1 MTHQPNLG
9 LPYMPVIETVNKTL
23 RLVPAWLI
31 YPVALAYA
39 AWLFWL
45 GMTGG
50 LGAEPIRA
58 LERALG
64 DAILYLLVGGLAVTP
79 LRQIFGLNLI
89 KFRRAIGLSCFFL
102 VCVHLL
108 VWLVLDVQDPGRIW
122 ADIVKRPYITG
133 GMAGFAL
140 LIPLAITSN
149 NWSLR
154 KLGPLRWRK
163 LHRLVYPAAI
173 LGGVHYMLLVKGWQ
187 LRPMVF
193 LAVIVLL
200 LALRYKKTRKRA
212 GANGGQVF

>member
-1 MTHQPNLG
+1 
-9 LPYMPVIETVNKTL
+9 MPVIETVNKTL

-45 GMTGG
+45 GVTGG

-64 DAILYLLVGGLAVTP
+64 RPTLYLLVGGLMITP
-79 LRQIFGLNLI
+79 LRQFSGLNLI
-89 KFRRAIGLSCFFL
+89 RFRRAVGLSCFFF
-102 VCVHLL
+102 VCLHLL

-122 ADIVKRPYITG
+122 ADIVKRPYVTG

-140 LIPLAITSN
+140 LIPLAVTSN

-154 KLGPLRWRK
+154 KLGPVRWRK
-163 LHRLVYPAAI
+163 LHRLVYLAAI
-173 LGGVHYMLLVKGWQ
+173 LGGVHYLLLVKGWQ
-187 LRPMVF
+187 IRPMVF
-193 LAVIVLL
+193 LAVIILL
-200 LALRYKKTRKRA
+200 VAMRYIKRQQRRV
-212 GANGGQVF
+212 ANG

>member
-1 MTHQPNLG
+1 
-9 LPYMPVIETVNKTL
+9 MPVIETVNKAL
-23 RLVPAWLI
+23 RLVPAWPI

-45 GMTGG
+45 GVTGG

-154 KLGPLRWRK
+154 KLGPVRWRK

-200 LALRYKKTRKRA
+200 LALRYKWPRWRRLA
-212 GANGGQVF
+212 

>member
-1 MTHQPNLG
+1 MKHQPNLG
-9 LPYMPVIETVNKTL
+9 LSYMLVTQALNKIL
-23 RLVPAWLI
+23 RRIPAWLI

-45 GMTGG
+45 GVTGG

-64 DAILYLLVGGLAVTP
+64 RPTLYLLVGGLAITP
-79 LRQIFGLNLI
+79 LRQLFGLNLI
-89 KFRRAIGLSCFFL
+89 KFRRAVGLSCFFF
-102 VCVHLL
+102 VCLHLL

-122 ADIVKRPYITG
+122 ADIVKRPYVTG
-133 GMAGFAL
+133 GMAGFTL
-140 LIPLAITSN
+140 LIPLALTSN

-154 KLGPLRWRK
+154 KLGPVRWRR

-173 LGGVHYMLLVKGWQ
+173 LGGVHYLLLVKGWQ

-200 LALRYKKTRKRA
+200 LALRYKKTRRRA
-212 GANGGQVF
+212 VVNG

>member
-1 MTHQPNLG
+1 MQHHPNSG
-9 LPYMPVIETVNKTL
+9 LFYMPVIAVMNKTL

-45 GMTGG
+45 GVTGG

-64 DAILYLLVGGLAVTP
+64 RPTLYLLVGGLMISP
-79 LRQIFGLNLI
+79 LRQSTGLDLI
-89 KFRRAIGLSCFFL
+89 RFRRAVGLSCFFF
-102 VCVHLL
+102 VCLHLL

-122 ADIVKRPYITG
+122 ADIVKRPFITV
-133 GMAGFAL
+133 GMAGFVL
-140 LIPLAITSN
+140 LLPLAVSSN

-154 KLGPLRWRK
+154 KLGLLRWRR
-163 LHRLVYPAAI
+163 LHRLVYLAAI
-173 LGGVHYMLLVKGWQ
+173 LGGVHYLLLVKGWQ

-193 LAVIVLL
+193 LGVILLL
-200 LALRYKKTRKRA
+200 LALRYKGSRRRRS
-212 GANGGQVF
+212 VSVS

>member
-1 MTHQPNLG
+1 MKHQPNLR

-45 GMTGG
+45 GVTGG
-50 LGAEPIRA
+50 LGAEPIKA

-64 DAILYLLVGGLAVTP
+64 DMVLYLLVGGLAVTP
-79 LRQIFGLNLI
+79 LRRFTGLDLI
-89 KFRRAIGLSCFFL
+89 RFRRAIGLSCFFF
-102 VCVHLL
+102 VCLHLL

-122 ADIVKRPYITG
+122 ADIVKRPYVTG
-133 GMAGFAL
+133 GMAGFTL
-140 LIPLAITSN
+140 LIPLALTSN
-149 NWSLR
+149 NWALR
-154 KLGPLRWRK
+154 RLGPVRWRR

-173 LGGVHYMLLVKGWQ
+173 LGGVHYLLLVKGWQ

-193 LAVIVLL
+193 LAVIILL
-200 LALRYKKTRKRA
+200 LAMRYIKRPQRRV
-212 GANGGQVF
+212 ANG